1 MARTQKSISYEMLYE
16 LGFKTAIRGHH
27 VYKDVWTPCNEDVLI
42 CKKDDRQE
50 AIEFDKNA
58 VGVYN
63 KTSTDDQLLVGHI
76 PIELSRIMA
85 GFLAT
90 SITNSLIVKP
100 CGKRRREIGL
110 IIPGSYYQAW
120 GGKACDR
127 TRTRPHTPSEKARVV
142 HRTSC

>member
-16 LGFKTAIRGHH
+16 LGFNTAIRGHH

-58 VGVYN
+58 VGVYK

-85 GFLAT
+85 GFL
-90 SITNSLIVKP
+90 SCCFDNEFVN
-100 CGKRRREIGL
+100 C
-110 IIPGSYYQAW
+110 
-120 GGKACDR
+120 KAMR
-127 TRTRPHTPSEKARVV
+127 
-142 HRTSC
+142 